1 MIRIGN
7 IELGEFPLILAPMED
22 VTDSPFRSVCKQ
34 YNADLLITEFVSA
47 EGLIRDAWK
56 SKIKMVFSAMERPVG
71 IQIFGSNAESMMKA
85 AEMAESVD
93 PDFIDLNFGC
103 PVRKVV
109 TRGGGAA
116 LLQDIP
122 KMIQMVVSVVRST
135 RLPVTVKTRL
145 GWDEEHMEIVEVA
158 ERLQDS
164 GISAISIH
172 GRTRTQLY
180 GGKAD
185 WTLIGKVKENKR
197 MKIPVFGNGDIDSP
211 EKALEMKNRY
221 GIDGLMIGRAAVGN
235 PWIFGEIKT
244 FLSSGKRLPVP
255 ELKERIET
263 LRSHI
268 RKSVAYQGEF
278 YTILKLRKFYS
289 GYFKGVPDF
298 KPFRM
303 KLVTATDLVET
314 ELIFEEILSGRRLSG

>member
-1 MIRIGN
+1 MVKIGN
-7 IELGEFPLILAPMED
+7 IELGEFPLVLSPMED

-34 YNADLLITEFVSA
+34 YDADLLITEFIAS

-56 SKIKMVFSAMERPVG
+56 SKKKMAFTEMERPIG
-71 IQIFGSNAESMMKA
+71 IQIFGSEVESMMKA
-85 AEMAESVD
+85 AAMAESAD

-109 TRGGGAA
+109 MRGGGAA
-116 LLQDIP
+116 LLKDIP
-122 KMIQMVVSVVRST
+122 KMIRMTASVVRST

-145 GWDEEHMEIVEVA
+145 GWDEDHLDIVEIA
-158 ERLQDS
+158 ERMQDS
-164 GISAISIH
+164 GICAISIH
-172 GRTRTQLY
+172 GRTRVQLY
-180 GGKAD
+180 GGRAN
-185 WTLIGKVKENKR
+185 WTLIGKVKENSR

-221 GIDGLMIGRAAVGN
+221 GVDGMLIGRAAVGN

-244 FLSSGKRLPVP
+244 FLSSGKKPP
-255 ELKERIET
+255 SPDIKERIET

-278 YTILKLRKFYS
+278 YTTLKLRKFYP
-289 GYFKGVPDF
+289 GYFKGIPGF

-303 KLVTATDLVET
+303 KLVTASDLAEVESI
-314 ELIFEEILSGRRLSG
+314 LDEILSDRR